1 MKAVKPLLGF
11 EISLWQHLQAT
22 LAFAAMSLRLPKKA
36 VARVLLSKSPVAR
49 DMFAV
54 KV

>member
-1 MKAVKPLLGF
+1 MKAANPLLGF
-11 EISLWQHLQAT
+11 EISQHLQAT